1 MIMAIRKILLVDDS
15 PAQLSEMHNAVASV
29 DARVIT
35 ASSGSEAVEKAKAE
49 KPDIIFMDIVMD
61 DLDGYGACREIKR
74 NDDTSD
80 IPVIFVSTKHQRA
93 DRLWADKQ
101 GAAAMI
107 TKPFQAEELLEQIRR
122 YD

>member
-1 MIMAIRKILLVDDS
+1 LR
-15 PAQLSEMHNAVASV
+15 PAVASV

-35 ASSGSEAVEKAKAE
+35 ASSGTEAVEKAKAE

-80 IPVIFVSTKHQRA
+80 IPATYPSYLYRPNINVQTGRGPTSKAPQR
-93 DRLWADKQ
+93 
-101 GAAAMI
+101 
-107 TKPFQAEELLEQIRR
+107 
-122 YD
+122 